1 MTGILQDL
9 RFSLRMLRRNPGLSL
24 AAGLSLALGIG
35 ANAAIFSVVNGLL
48 LEPLPLESPDR
59 LTILWESD
67 ATQAGRR
74 MGTTSEATFRDWQRE
89 ARSFKSLAAMLAVS
103 LSLTGQDLPE
113 TLFTHR
119 VTTSYFPVL
128 GVRPALGRLF
138 SAEEE
143 TRGDRVA
150 LLSHGLWQR
159 RFGGDAGIVGRT
171 VELDGEPHQ
180 VIGVMPADFRS
191 PVEAVP
197 VQLWLPL
204 APNPNPDRRQRQWLV
219 YGRLADGV
227 SLQTAREEVASL
239 NAELV
244 RRYPEEMQGRGASVE
259 QLKEVFVG
267 GIRPA
272 LLILLGAG
280 GFLLLIVCSNVA
292 HLLLV
297 RALSRQREMAV
308 RTALGAARRQILR
321 QLLTESVI
329 LALAGAAAGLFLA
342 HLGLA
347 LVKKLVPVRFDL
359 PRLEALGIDG
369 RVLLFTLV
377 VALVTAAAFGLV
389 PARMAFSRA
398 SLGEGVSVGSTRAT
412 GNRQRGFL
420 RAALVVTEVALVLV
434 LLIGTGLMAKTFLSL
449 GEQKA
454 GRDPD
459 RVLLLRTALRGP
471 RYEEGPVRTRF
482 FSQALESIRQVPGVA
497 MAGATDLALLGNP
510 RGGERFLV
518 EGDEAPA
525 PGSEPI
531 VQVQIVTPGYFEALE
546 IPLVQGRTFRDDDGP
561 GSAPV
566 AMVNRLFAETW
577 LKDREQR
584 LGRGLVMTDGGGE
597 VRRIVGVVREARVY
611 VSPPEPVPTIYI
623 PAAQKPP
630 KIMTFAVRTR
640 GEPETLSARVQEMI
654 LRQDPMM
661 STFAVTTLG
670 KSQADADWQSRFS
683 LVLLGVFASLA
694 LVLAVTGIYA
704 VISSGVAERTREFGI
719 RMAFGAKPGD
729 LLALV
734 LRSGLRQAALGL
746 VFGLA
751 ASLAFVRILESQLYG
766 VAAVDPAIYAGL
778 SALLAAVVLVACSVP
793 AWRASRVDPVITLRQ
808 Q

>member
-1 MTGILQDL
+1 MSGLLQDVRL
-9 RFSLRMLRRNPGLSL
+9 GLRMLRRNPGLSL

-48 LEPLPLESPDR
+48 LEPLPLEEPDR

-74 MGTTSEATFRDWQRE
+74 MGMTSEATFRDWQRE
-89 ARSFKSLAAMLAVS
+89 VHSFKSLAALFAVS

-119 VTTSYFPVL
+119 VTAGYFPVL

-138 SAEEE
+138 SEEEE

-171 VELDGEPHQ
+171 VGLDGEPHQ

-197 VQLWLPL
+197 VQLWVPL
-204 APNPNPDRRQRQWLV
+204 APSPIPDRKQRQLLV
-219 YGRLADGV
+219 YGRLADGI

-272 LLILLGAG
+272 LLVLLGAG

-308 RTALGAARRQILR
+308 RTALGAAPRQILR

-342 HLGLA
+342 RLGLA
-347 LVKKLVPVRFDL
+347 LIKTLVPMRFDL
-359 PRLEALGIDG
+359 PRLDALDIDG

-377 VALVTAAAFGLV
+377 VALVTAVAFGLV
-389 PARMAFSRA
+389 PARMAFSRT
-398 SLGEGVSVGSTRAT
+398 GEGASAGSARAT
-412 GNRQRGFL
+412 AGRQRGLL

-449 GEQKA
+449 SEEQA
-454 GRDPD
+454 GRDPE

-471 RYEEGPVRTRF
+471 RYEEGPVRARF
-482 FSQALESIRQVPGVA
+482 FRQTLESIRQVPGVA
-497 MAGATDLALLGNP
+497 MAGATDLVLLGNP

-518 EGDEAPA
+518 EGDPVPA

-531 VQVQIVTPGYFEALE
+531 VQVQLVTPEYFEALE
-546 IPLVQGRTFRDDDGP
+546 IPLVQGRAFRDDDGP
-561 GSAPV
+561 ESTPV

-577 LKDREQR
+577 LKGREH

-611 VSPPEPVPTIYI
+611 VNPPEPVPTIYI

-630 KIMTFAVRTR
+630 KIMTFVVRTR
-640 GEPETLSARVQEMI
+640 GEPETLSARVQETI

-661 STFAVTTLG
+661 STFAVTTLE

-683 LVLLGVFASLA
+683 LVLLAVFASLA

-729 LLALV
+729 LLSLV
-734 LRSGLRQAALGL
+734 LRSGLRQAGLGL
-746 VFGLA
+746 VFGLT
-751 ASLAFVRILESQLYG
+751 ASLVFVRILESQLYG
-766 VAAVDPAIYAGL
+766 VAATDPAIYATL

-808 Q
+808 E